1 MKAED
6 IDKIWKE
13 KMDSLYEHP
22 TGIQWNKNMG
32 WRSYRLNQKK
42 LKKKDNY
49 LAYYIAAGLAI
60 MVTLSAIFI
69 NVSSNKIGLQTIT
82 ITENTNENKEIKLPN
97 NHICTLRQGSSL
109 TFITGKTSNPDTIYL
124 NGEAFFELSDKSKV
138 VIVAKNAVITCHS
151 ASLNIRNLSNEQNVI
166 VTSIKGEAYVSQNV
180 NKDIALILL
189 PNEKSTIHQSN
200 LLIYKEPNDDTN
212 FLAWKTGELV
222 FNNIPLNVVAKT
234 ISDYYHVTISFE
246 GNSVKYCRFSSTFK
260 QNSIDEVLK
269 NIQTSLNA
277 TVIKNNNNI
286 LLAGGDCK

>member
-1 MKAED
+1 MKTED

-42 LKKKDNY
+42 LKKKNDY
-49 LAYYIAAGLAI
+49 FAYYIAAGLAI

-69 NVSSNKIGLQTIT
+69 NVSSNKIGLQSIT
-82 ITENTNENKEIKLPN
+82 IAANTTENKETKLPN
-97 NHICTLRQGSSL
+97 NHVCTLRQGSSL
-109 TFITGKTSNPDTIYL
+109 KYVPGKINNTDTAYL
-124 NGEAFFELSDKSKV
+124 NGEAYFELSEKSKL
-138 VIVAKNAVITCHS
+138 VIIAQNAIITCHS
-151 ASLNIRNLSNEQNVI
+151 ASLNIRNIQNEPNVVI
-166 VTSIKGEAYVSQNV
+166 TSIKGEVYISQNQ
-180 NKDIALILL
+180 NNDMALVLM
-189 PNEKSTIHQSN
+189 PNEKSTVLKSN
-200 LLIYKEPNDDTN
+200 LLIYKEPNDDNN
-212 FLAWKTGELV
+212 FIAWKTGELV